1 MYSHYEPRQGGITR
15 DYELVNESFNTISN
29 TETTYQS
36 AISPHVTYVQRSRP
50 LAFGSHGHM
59 TQVYPNFRAAREGDA
74 FGSDLFALA
83 DFYTTRQHEK
93 HELEQLNDKFAQ
105 YVEKMYYEVVQDNS
119 SRTKEMYDTERNEAS
134 KLIDSTNSDVDAA
147 NVSVQQAEQEVK
159 RLRVRYHEVTSLRET
174 DRVLFIN

>member
-15 DYELVNESFNTISN
+15 DYELVNEFFNTISN
-29 TETTYQS
+29 TGTTYQS

-50 LAFGSHGHM
+50 LAFGSRGHM

-105 YVEKMYYEVVQDNS
+105 DS